1 MKHNSYPPRKSRE
14 GLCWSLFSAE
24 WLLGLYGT
32 WFWAGC
38 CVRLN
43 LFLLLFPLSFS
54 FFPPIP
60 KFLSLESRP
69 QEMWLL
75 PYAAPRKS
83 VESVNQS
90 RSVQRLIDT
99 GGHPCPKFRS
109 HELTFFEKRVLADVS
124 NTEIVSSDIIWC
136 GVPKSNDQCPDKMPK
151 GEIYRGGQ
159 VVVEAGPRAMSPP
172 ASQGPAGIIRSWTGS
187 GRHLAPLGGA

>member
-1 MKHNSYPPRKSRE
+1 M
-14 GLCWSLFSAE
+14 
-24 WLLGLYGT
+24 YGT

-38 CVRLN
+38 CVPHN
-43 LFLLLFPLSFS
+43 LFLLQFPLSFS

-75 PYAAPRKS
+75 PYAAPRVS
-83 VESVNQS
+83 VKSVNQP
-90 RSVQRLIDT
+90 RSLQRLVD
-99 GGHPCPKFRS
+99 FRS

-124 NTEIVSSDIIWC
+124 NTEIVSFDIIWG
-136 GVPKSNDQCPDKMPK
+136 GVPKSNDQCPAKMPE
-151 GEIYRGGQ
+151 GDTYRGGQ
-159 VVVEAGPRAMSPP
+159 VIMEEGIRAMSPP

-187 GRHLAPLGGA
+187 GRASCPLGGAWSADIPISRFVAC